1 MADKQSDRSLKMS
14 RREML
19 RLTALTGLGLV
30 AAGCVVP
37 TPAAPEAEAPAAT
50 EAPAAEAP
58 AGEKVQVRYVAM
70 DYDENM
76 KPDTQAV
83 IDAFNASQDQ
93 VEATL
98 DVVSWGQ
105 GHELLVTQISGGQP
119 PDLANVSAQWQGEWE
134 GIDEV
139 MPLDDYLS
147 EEFLSNFVPSMLA
160 AFTNKDGQLMG
171 MPYFLDPRIMYYRTD
186 LFEAEGLAAPT
197 TWDEVIAAGQALHNP
212 PDMTGYGQ
220 TFSGKSD
227 GLDYWWYAW
236 FGAVGADGDLSIWTE
251 DGHSKLNTPEAIQAT
266 QYVVDLTQKYQI
278 TNTDYTTAGRD
289 EELQP
294 LFYAGKLAQ
303 LITGSW
309 FPTLIANNAP
319 DMPYGLEMPPV
330 AEAGMAPAT
339 GVWPDSVIMF
349 KQTEHPEA
357 AAQLLEFMFNAENRL
372 AFAKQRGVIPERIDV
387 GNDPAYAVSDTEKFM
402 VASLDHAHNV
412 YATPWPATYYQTIQ
426 VEAETLIGRAVAG
439 EISAEEAMLQAAEN
453 IDKTNGL

>member
-1 MADKQSDRSLKMS
+1 MADKGSDRSLKMS

-37 TPAAPEAEAPAAT
+37 TPPPAPEA

-58 AGEKVQVRYVAM
+58 AGEKVSVRLMVM

-83 IDAFNASQDQ
+83 IDAFNASQDEI
-93 VEATL
+93 EATL

-105 GHELLVTQISGGQP
+105 GHDLLVTQISGGQP
-119 PDLANVSAQWQGEWE
+119 PDLCNVSAQWQGEWE

-139 MPLDDYLS
+139 MPLDDYVS
-147 EEFLSNFVPSMLA
+147 EEFLSNFVPSMVA

-186 LFEAEGLAAPT
+186 LFEEAGLAAPT
-197 TWDEVIAAGQALHNP
+197 TWDDVIAAGQALHSP

-220 TFSGKSD
+220 TFSMKSD

-236 FGAVGADGDLSIWTE
+236 FGAVGADGDLSVWTE
-251 DGHSKLNTPEAIQAT
+251 DGHSKFNTPEAIKAT

-319 DMPYGLEMPPV
+319 DMAYGLEMPPV
-330 AEAGMAPAT
+330 AEAGMTPAT

-349 KQTEHPEA
+349 KQTKNPEA
-357 AAQLLEFMFNAENRL
+357 AGQLLEFMFNAENRL

-387 GNDPAYAVSDTEKFM
+387 GTSPEYAVSDTEKFM
-402 VASLDHAHNV
+402 VASLDTAHNV
-412 YATPWPATYYQTIQ
+412 YETPWPATYYKTF
-426 VEAETLIGRAVAG
+426 VEVETLIGRAVAG
-439 EISAEEAMLQAAEN
+439 EISAEEAMLQSAEFV
-453 IDKTNGL
+453 DKANGL

>member
-1 MADKQSDRSLKMS
+1 MADKESVRSSKMS

-37 TPAAPEAEAPAAT
+37 TPAAPEAEAPAA
-50 EAPAAEAP
+50 EAPS
-58 AGEKVQVRYVAM
+58 GEKVGIRLMVM

-83 IDAFNASQDQ
+83 IDAFNAGQDE

-105 GHELLVTQISGGQP
+105 GHDLLVTQISGGQP
-119 PDLANVSAQWQGEWE
+119 PDLCNVSAQWQGEWE
-134 GIDEV
+134 GIGEV
-139 MPLDDYLS
+139 MPLGDYVS
-147 EEFLSNFVPSMLA
+147 QDFLSNFVPTMLA

-171 MPYFLDPRIMYYRTD
+171 LPYFLDPRIMYYRTD

-197 TWDEVIAAGQALHNP
+197 TWDEVITAGQALHNP

-220 TFSGKSD
+220 TYAMKSD

-236 FGAVGADGDLSIWTE
+236 FGAVGADGDLSVWTE
-251 DGHSKLNTPEAIQAT
+251 DGHNKFNTPEAIQAT

-294 LFYAGKLAQ
+294 LFYAGKLAM

-319 DMPYGLEMPPV
+319 DMPYDLGMPPV
-330 AEAGMAPAT
+330 AEAGITPAS

-349 KQTEHPEA
+349 KQSKNPGA
-357 AAQLLEFMFNAENRL
+357 AGQLLEFMFNAENRL

-387 GNDPAYAVSDTEKFM
+387 GTSPEYAVSDAEKFM
-402 VASLDHAHNV
+402 VASLDTAHNV
-412 YATPWPATYYQTIQ
+412 YETPWPATYYKTF
-426 VEAETLIGRAVAG
+426 VEVETLIGRAVAG
-439 EISAEEAMLQAAEN
+439 EISAEEAMLQSAEFV
-453 IDKTNGL
+453 DKANGL